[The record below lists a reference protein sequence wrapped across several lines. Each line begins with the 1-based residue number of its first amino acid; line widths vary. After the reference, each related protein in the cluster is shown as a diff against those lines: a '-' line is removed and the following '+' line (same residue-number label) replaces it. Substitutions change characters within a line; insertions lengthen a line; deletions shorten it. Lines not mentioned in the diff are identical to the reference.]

1 MFVFFKTI
9 KQDLPAG
16 LVVFLVALPLCL
28 GIGLASTSVLG
39 ISGLP
44 NVLSGII
51 AGIVGGVVVAIFSN
65 SKLGVSGPAAGLITI
80 VLGAIQ
86 SLGSFEA
93 FLLALVLAGLIQ
105 IILGFIRFGILANYV
120 PTSVIKGML
129 AAIGITLILKE
140 IPHLLGYDKDYFGD
154 ESFWQFDGH
163 NTFSELFYALN
174 AFELGAVII
183 GIFSILIL
191 VVFDSKRMKKQQWT
205 TYVPGALVVVLVGIF
220 FNSVLLNNI
229 QLTGKHMVQLPVIHS
244 FSELLSIFNAPDFNL
259 IAAPKIWMVAFT
271 IAIVGSLETLLSV
284 EATDK
289 LDPAKQKTDPNREL
303 KAQGIGNFVSGL
315 VGGLP
320 VTQVIV
326 RSSANIAAGGQSK
339 LAAIFHGLLLA
350 IAVIFLGP
358 ILNLIPLAALAAILI
373 LVGYKLAKWTL
384 FVEMYQKGLA
394 QFIPFMATI
403 LGVLFTD
410 LLKGIAIGIVIAVFY
425 VLKRNYQNHFT
436 LEHTEQQMRMI
447 LSEEVTFLN
456 KGGILEA
463 IHKAKGKKIIIDAS
477 RTKSIDLDVLE
488 ALHELK
494 LNAELAGQH
503 QIQFINL

>member
-1 MFVFFKTI
+1 MKF
-9 KQDLPAG
+9 
-16 LVVFLVALPLCL
+16 
-28 GIGLASTSVLG
+28 
-39 ISGLP
+39 
-44 NVLSGII
+44 
-51 AGIVGGVVVAIFSN
+51 
-65 SKLGVSGPAAGLITI
+65 
-80 VLGAIQ
+80 
-86 SLGSFEA
+86 
-93 FLLALVLAGLIQ
+93 
-105 IILGFIRFGILANYV
+105 
-120 PTSVIKGML
+120 
-129 AAIGITLILKE
+129 
-140 IPHLLGYDKDYFGD
+140 
-154 ESFWQFDGH
+154 
-163 NTFSELFYALN
+163 
-174 AFELGAVII
+174 
-183 GIFSILIL
+183 
-191 VVFDSKRMKKQQWT
+191 MKKQQWT
-205 TYVPGALVVVLVGIF
+205 TYLPGALVVVLVGIF
-220 FNSVLLNNI
+220 LNSVLLNNI
-229 QLTGKHMVQLPVIHS
+229 QLSGKHMVQLPAIHS

-259 IAAPKIWMVAFT
+259 IAAPKIWTVAFT

>member
-183 GIFSILIL
+183 GILSILIL

-259 IAAPKIWMVAFT
+259 IATPKIWTVAFT

-284 EATDK
+284 EA
-289 LDPAKQKTDPNREL
+289 
-303 KAQGIGNFVSGL
+303 
-315 VGGLP
+315 
-320 VTQVIV
+320 
-326 RSSANIAAGGQSK
+326 
-339 LAAIFHGLLLA
+339 
-350 IAVIFLGP
+350 
-358 ILNLIPLAALAAILI
+358 
-373 LVGYKLAKWTL
+373 
-384 FVEMYQKGLA
+384 
-394 QFIPFMATI
+394 
-403 LGVLFTD
+403 
-410 LLKGIAIGIVIAVFY
+410 
-425 VLKRNYQNHFT
+425 
-436 LEHTEQQMRMI
+436 
-447 LSEEVTFLN
+447 
-456 KGGILEA
+456 
-463 IHKAKGKKIIIDAS
+463 
-477 RTKSIDLDVLE
+477 
-488 ALHELK
+488 
-494 LNAELAGQH
+494 
-503 QIQFINL
+503 

>member
-1 MFVFFKTI
+1 MFVFFKTV

-28 GIGLASTSVLG
+28 GIGLASTSALG
-39 ISGLP
+39 INGLP
-44 NVLSGII
+44 NVLSGVI
-51 AGIVGGVVVAIFSN
+51 AGIVGGVVVAVFSN

-80 VLGAIQ
+80 VLGSIQ

-93 FLLALVLAGLIQ
+93 FLLALVLSGLIQ

-120 PTSVIKGML
+120 PTAVIKGML

-140 IPHLLGYDKDYFGD
+140 IPHLLGYDKDFFGD
-154 ESFWQFDGH
+154 ESFWQYDGH
-163 NTFSELFYALN
+163 NTFSELIYALN
-174 AFELGAVII
+174 AFELGA
-183 GIFSILIL
+183 ILIGL
-191 VVFDSKRMKKQQWT
+191 LSIMVLILFDSKLMKKQKWT
-205 TYVPGALVVVLVGIF
+205 TYVPGALVVVVVGIF

-229 QLTGKHMVQLPVIHS
+229 QLTGKHLVQLPVLNS
-244 FSELLSIFNAPDFNL
+244 FSELLSIFNAPNFNL
-259 IAAPKIWMVAFT
+259 IAAPKIWTVALT

-303 KAQGIGNFVSGL
+303 KAQGIGNLVSGL
-315 VGGLP
+315 IGGLP

-339 LAAIFHGLLLA
+339 FAAIFHGLLLA

-373 LVGYKLAKWTL
+373 LVGYKLAKWSL

-410 LLKGIAIGIVIAVFY
+410 LLKGIAIGIIIAVFY
-425 VLKRNYQNHFT
+425 VLKRNYQN
-436 LEHTEQQMRMI
+436 Q
-447 LSEEVTFLN
+447 
-456 KGGILEA
+456 
-463 IHKAKGKKIIIDAS
+463 
-477 RTKSIDLDVLE
+477 
-488 ALHELK
+488 
-494 LNAELAGQH
+494 
-503 QIQFINL
+503 

>member
-1 MFVFFKTI
+1 
-9 KQDLPAG
+9 
-16 LVVFLVALPLCL
+16 LVALPLCL

-93 FLLALVLAGLIQ
+93 FLLALVLSGLIQ

-120 PTSVIKGML
+120 PTAVIKGML

-140 IPHLLGYDKDYFGD
+140 IPHLLGYDKDFFGD

-174 AFELGAVII
+174 AFELGAVLI
-183 GIFSILIL
+183 GLLSIFIL
-191 VVFDSKRMKKQQWT
+191 VVFDMKFMKKQQWT
-205 TYVPGALVVVLVGIF
+205 TYLPGALVVVLVGIF
-220 FNSVLLNNI
+220 LNSVLLNNI
-229 QLTGKHMVQLPVIHS
+229 QLSGKHMVQLPAIHS

-259 IAAPKIWMVAFT
+259 IAAPKIWTVALT

-373 LVGYKLAKWTL
+373 LVGYKLAKWSL
-384 FVEMYQKGLA
+384 FVDMYQKGMA
-394 QFIPFMATI
+394 QFIPFIATI
-403 LGVLFTD
+403 LGVLLTD
-410 LLKGIAIGIVIAVFY
+410 LLKGIAIGVVISVFY
-425 VLKRNYQNHFT
+425 LLKRKYQN
-436 LEHTEQQMRMI
+436 Q
-447 LSEEVTFLN
+447 
-456 KGGILEA
+456 
-463 IHKAKGKKIIIDAS
+463 
-477 RTKSIDLDVLE
+477 
-488 ALHELK
+488 
-494 LNAELAGQH
+494 
-503 QIQFINL
+503 